1 MRRASLV
8 SYLIKQKRLAV
19 AIRRDTGIRRR
30 ARLTGASVTPRTAS
44 RRTTAVLDGYLT
56 SQFTTALTD
65 CRVLC
70 VTAA

>member
-30 ARLTGASVTPRTAS
+30 ARLTGASVTPRMAS

-56 SQFTTALTD
+56 SQLTTALTD